1 MSIKI
6 DRLDSQVATRK
17 GSAWLAG
24 LPLLGASASL
34 VVGLLGPAW
43 IYAPANSAAN
53 APAARLD
60 FGDLRQL
67 TGTPGVPTTWLQQSY
82 FDWLGWLSAIVVMLG
97 VAAAILLRTRALAL
111 VATGL
116 AVLGL
121 IAKVLALK
129 GPLTWAQ
136 VVDQLAN
143 LRLGSY
149 LVDLG
154 LIGAAAISLA
164 LVSRRPSNAPT
175 YDH

>member
-1 MSIKI
+1 MSFKI
-6 DRLDSQVATRK
+6 DSVDGPVVKTQA
-17 GSAWLAG
+17 SALMPG
-24 LPLLGASASL
+24 PLLLAASACL
-34 VVGLLGPAW
+34 VAGLLGPAW
-43 IYAPANSAAN
+43 IYVPANPAAS

-67 TGTPGVPTTWLQQSY
+67 TGSPGVPTTWLQQSY
-82 FDWLGWLSAIVVMLG
+82 FDWLGWLGAIVVMLG
-97 VAAAILLRTRALAL
+97 VAAAILVRSRAVAL

-116 AVLGL
+116 AVLAL
-121 IAKVLALK
+121 IVTGLALK

-154 LIGAAAISLA
+154 LMGAAAISLA
-164 LVSRRPSNAPT
+164 LVPRRRP
-175 YDH
+175 